1 MKKAPFLFALPTQQ
15 PPTEKVLNFNMIFH
29 DSTKKY
35 AMSLRRTSKDL
46 KFFLPSFLPFRQNYL
61 KILTKTP
68 IPVS

>member
-35 AMSLRRTSKDL
+35 AMSLRRTSKYL
-46 KFFLPSFLPFRQNYL
+46 KFLPSSY
-61 KILTKTP
+61 
-68 IPVS
+68 